1 VIDRGNKALD
11 EWTTLFNEYKKEHK
25 DLAKELED
33 VMNGTLSV
41 DFDKVLEDLPIGTNE
56 ASRVSGGRV
65 INLLSEVIPH
75 FMGGSADLTKSTKAK
90 GINGDYSYDNPL
102 GRNVNFGVREH
113 AMAAMVNGMTL
124 HGLKAFS
131 GGFFVFADYLK
142 PSVRMAAIMNIPSIY
157 IFTHDSIAVGEDG
170 PTHEPIEQ
178 LSMLRT
184 TPNVNVYRPGDANET
199 NFAFRAALESEKTP
213 SVIVL
218 SRQNLQVKEQTNYE
232 DFKKGA
238 YIIKDRKDFEGILIA
253 TGSEVGLAL
262 DTADAL
268 EQEGINVRVVS
279 MPCMDTFKQQSKE
292 YKELVLP
299 STCQKRLAIEMAAP
313 DLWYQFAS
321 NVKGISTFGVSA
333 PAEDAIKYFGFDV
346 ETVKELYKNI

>member
-1 VIDRGNKALD
+1 
-11 EWTTLFNEYKKEHK
+11 
-25 DLAKELED
+25 
-33 VMNGTLSV
+33 
-41 DFDKVLEDLPIGTNE
+41 
-56 ASRVSGGRV
+56 
-65 INLLSEVIPH
+65 
-75 FMGGSADLTKSTKAK
+75 
-90 GINGDYSYDNPL
+90 
-102 GRNVNFGVREH
+102 
-113 AMAAMVNGMTL
+113 MAAMVNGMTL
-124 HGLKAFS
+124 HGVKAFS

-199 NFAFRAALESEKTP
+199 NFTFRAALESEKTP

-292 YKELVLP
+292 YKEFVLP

-313 DLWYQFAS
+313 DLWYQISS
-321 NVKGISTFGVSA
+321 NVKKISKF
-333 PAEDAIKYFGFDV
+333 
-346 ETVKELYKNI
+346 